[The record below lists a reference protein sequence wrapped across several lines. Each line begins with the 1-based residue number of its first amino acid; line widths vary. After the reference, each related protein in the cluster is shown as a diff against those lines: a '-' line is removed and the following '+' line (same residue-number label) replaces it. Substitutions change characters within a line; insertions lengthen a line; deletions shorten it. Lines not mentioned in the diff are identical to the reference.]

1 MPPSD
6 SLPPSSAP
14 SCLQDFAMKTSQIFE
29 FHRCFTNGHLELVRQ
44 PRLLVEY
51 FRDGNEQVILLLIGS
66 VLRFHRSTNRVKV
79 NSHGEW
85 QR

>member
-1 MPPSD
+1 
-6 SLPPSSAP
+6 
-14 SCLQDFAMKTSQIFE
+14 MKTSQIFE